1 MASVTA
7 GDQRWVLAVD
17 VRLTPSDPRMATAD
31 DEGVRAHSTTARS
44 PSAGLPEVVRAEAV
58 GRARVPPLAV
68 VVVHPASW
76 DDDRAARA
84 ADDVGAAITSTLGE
98 DAAEWPWPVP
108 LNALE
113 ASAWRALEFG
123 LLPARGRVAVVDP
136 GTGEAGVIDRE
147 YGRLAGAGSPQGIAG
162 PAGDEQLVALARR
175 VLDAAPAG
183 PPFVGLVVGGADD
196 AGGAGLAAV
205 VARVTGRPPLVPG
218 DPATVALLGG
228 ASLGWA
234 AATASPDGPPV
245 PRRRP
250 WTAGREGNGTDA
262 GGAGSGG
269 ADRVPATPAGSG
281 VVGAGAVE
289 RTALPGGRP
298 PVRLPRWAWWLLPLV
313 ALAVVAGA
321 AGLLVH
327 RQRTT
332 PSPFTYTCP
341 DGQVVAFRYECDRL
355 APSPSSGPGTP

>member
-1 MASVTA
+1 VTA
-7 GDQRWVLAVD
+7 ADQRWVLAVD
-17 VRLTPSDPRMATAD
+17 VRPAGSAPRTATAD
-31 DEGVRAHSTTARS
+31 DEGVRAHAVAASS
-44 PSAGLPEVVRAEAV
+44 FSVGLPEVVRAEAA
-58 GRARVPPLAV
+58 GRARIAPLAV
-68 VVVHPASW
+68 VVVHPATW
-76 DDDRAARA
+76 DDVRAARA
-84 ADDVGAAITSTLGE
+84 ADDVGAAISSTVGE

-108 LNALE
+108 LNAVE

-136 GTGEAGVIDRE
+136 ATGEAGVIDRE
-147 YGRLAGAGSPQGIAG
+147 YGRLAGAGTPQGVPS

-183 PPFVGLVVGGADD
+183 PPFVGLVVGGA
-196 AGGAGLAAV
+196 GGSDSAGLASV

-218 DPATVALLGG
+218 DPATVALLGA

-234 AATASPDGPPV
+234 AATAPADGPPV

-250 WTAGREGNGTDA
+250 WTTGQEGGPGA

-269 ADRVPATPAGSG
+269 ADAVPAGRGRS
-281 VVGAGAVE
+281 GAVGPAAPD
-289 RTALPGGRP
+289 RTALPGTRRRRR
-298 PVRLPRWAWWLLPLV
+298 RLPRWARWLLPLA
-313 ALAVVAGA
+313 ALAVVAVA

-341 DGQVVAFRYECDRL
+341 NGQVVAFRYECDRL
-355 APSPSSGPGTP
+355 APSPSSAPGTP